1 MKNLH
6 LLAISVGMSIG
17 SAAMAEPSVTLY
29 GILDGGVSVSKLQH
43 QSAKVQMTNGNW
55 LSNRWGLMGQE
66 DLGGGNSVFFKL
78 EQGFN
83 LSNGSEATAGKAF
96 NRETALGLS
105 GEWGKLGL
113 GRFGGLSSDC
123 GTFSILGGAA
133 YSTSF
138 STIGNMHGAFYLTDR
153 YNNSVAYVTP
163 DFVGLQGHLM
173 YSNGTDSDEE
183 KWSQNSHYYGAGL
196 TYNKDKLSVDVI
208 YELLDHKG
216 AVDQDKTRLLNLG
229 ASYDFGAFKLFGAYE
244 YAQHAALPGIEF
256 AEEKMSEAYN
266 AGKANN
272 YHAFSLSTSVKAF
285 GGDLM
290 VQGQY
295 VFGKNKNSGKLEEG
309 WDKKFNAYSI
319 GAGYLYNISKR
330 TLVYVQGAWG
340 KANKALNLAPGL
352 SGWNTS
358 LGVMH
363 RF

>member
-1 MKNLH
+1 M
-6 LLAISVGMSIG
+6 
-17 SAAMAEPSVTLY
+17 Y
-29 GILDGGVSVSKLQH
+29 
-43 QSAKVQMTNGNW
+43 
-55 LSNRWGLMGQE
+55 
-66 DLGGGNSVFFKL
+66 
-78 EQGFN
+78 
-83 LSNGSEATAGKAF
+83 
-96 NRETALGLS
+96 
-105 GEWGKLGL
+105 
-113 GRFGGLSSDC
+113 
-123 GTFSILGGAA
+123 
-133 YSTSF
+133 
-138 STIGNMHGAFYLTDR
+138 GAFYLTDR

-319 GAGYLYNISKR
+319 GAGYLYNFSKR

>member
-1 MKNLH
+1 M
-6 LLAISVGMSIG
+6 
-17 SAAMAEPSVTLY
+17 
-29 GILDGGVSVSKLQH
+29 
-43 QSAKVQMTNGNW
+43 
-55 LSNRWGLMGQE
+55 
-66 DLGGGNSVFFKL
+66 
-78 EQGFN
+78 
-83 LSNGSEATAGKAF
+83 
-96 NRETALGLS
+96 
-105 GEWGKLGL
+105 
-113 GRFGGLSSDC
+113 
-123 GTFSILGGAA
+123 
-133 YSTSF
+133 
-138 STIGNMHGAFYLTDR
+138 
-153 YNNSVAYVTP
+153 
-163 DFVGLQGHLM
+163 
-173 YSNGTDSDEE
+173 
-183 KWSQNSHYYGAGL
+183 
-196 TYNKDKLSVDVI
+196 
-208 YELLDHKG
+208 
-216 AVDQDKTRLLNLG
+216 NLG

-266 AGKANN
+266 AGRANN
-272 YHAFSLSTSVKAF
+272 YHAFSLSTSVTAF

-319 GAGYLYNISKR
+319 GAGYLYNFSKR